1 MAKTKIKIAIS
12 KSKIENR
19 IRKKMNPYLIST
31 AIALKK
37 TNPEIAK
44 ILVMPKRKMVR
55 VNLEELETQVKDGE
69 NVLVP
74 GKVLG
79 DGDLTKNVK
88 IVAYSFSENA
98 VEKLK
103 KAKIDFSELGEE
115 LKTNKKLN
123 DYRIIR

>member
-1 MAKTKIKIAIS
+1 MTKTEIS

-19 IRKKMNPYLIST
+19 IRQKRNPFLITT

-55 VNLEELETQVKDGE
+55 FNLEQLDVQLKDGDK
-69 NVLVP
+69 VVIP

-79 DGDLTKNVK
+79 EGELTKKVT

-103 KAKIDFSELGEE
+103 KAKVDFANLSEEI
-115 LKTNKKLN
+115 KTNKKLN
-123 DYRIIR
+123 DYKILR

>member
-1 MAKTKIKIAIS
+1 MTKTEIS

-19 IRKKMNPYLIST
+19 IRKKNNPFLIST

-55 VNLEELETQVKDGE
+55 FNLEQLDVQLKDGDK
-69 NVLVP
+69 VVIP

-79 DGDLTKNVK
+79 EGELNKKVT

-98 VEKLK
+98 IEKLK
-103 KAKIDFSELGEE
+103 KAKIEFSELSEE
-115 LKTNKKLN
+115 IKTNKKLN
-123 DYRIIR
+123 EFKILR